1 MRNMKFIW
9 ITLISLTLFAFLLG
23 YLQLINASL
32 VTVLLFTTFI
42 KGQLVIDYFMG
53 LKNVAL
59 SYRLIPTVWLLLM
72 VSMIALAYY
81 LPI

>member
-53 LKNVAL
+53 LNNVAL
-59 SYRLIPTVWLLLM
+59 SYRLIPTIWLLLM